1 VRMIF
6 AFGFY
11 LVGLFSQ
18 SAPPGGSSV
27 GAKPIIDNERVSV
40 WDVTMTPDKTG
51 PAPSGRYPTVRTYVT
66 GGTFKITH
74 ADGTSSTVTRKA
86 GDVVFAAKGVVDR
99 EVLAPATSS
108 AHVITTELKGQ
119 LVPPMK
125 NSSGYASAF
134 PRQGSKKVFDND
146 LVVIWDYRWTP
157 RVPTL
162 MHFHDKDVVVT
173 YLEDG
178 DLSSTTPAGQVT
190 VNEYKT
196 GMTRFNARD
205 RAHTEELS
213 KGTQRAIIVELK

>member
-1 VRMIF
+1 MIS
-6 AFGFY
+6 ALGFY
-11 LVGLFSQ
+11 LVGLLSQ
-18 SAPPGGSSV
+18 GAPSGGASL

-40 WDVTMTPDKTG
+40 WDVTMAPDKPG
-51 PAPSGRYPTVRTYVT
+51 PAPSGRYLTVRTYIT

-74 ADGTSSTVTRKA
+74 ADGTSSTVTRKT
-86 GDVVFAAKGVVDR
+86 GDVVVSAKGTVDR
-99 EVLAPATSS
+99 EELAPATRS
-108 AHVITTELKGQ
+108 ARVITTELKGH

-125 NSSGYASAF
+125 NSSGYPNAF
-134 PRQGSKKVFDND
+134 PRPGSKKVFDND
-146 LVVIWDYRWTP
+146 VIVVWDYRWTP
-157 RVPTL
+157 RVPTP

-190 VNEYKT
+190 VNEYKAA
-196 GMTRFNARD
+196 MTRFNARD